1 MERKLLEL
9 LIDEDQMLAGVE
21 AVSLVAFPAIE
32 TNFVYLSQD
41 TPMTF
46 ATDDEK
52 QLLVGPALIPDK
64 RIFRID
70 EKTGE
75 EYDVYFSEETVRQ
88 AMELFMR
95 EQRTNEHT
103 IEHQAKVAGLTVVE
117 SWTIEDPKKDKAALY
132 GFDLP
137 KGTWMLS
144 VKVNNRDVWEQVKDK
159 KYRGFSIEG
168 YFTDRLVEMERQ
180 ASKLCVHCPEDQET
194 IAQLQSIMLEELTPA
209 MVVDKQPI
217 FEKLQHAQ
225 VWAEA
230 FGDGSFTTMQV
241 DGKTYFKATK

>member
-1 MERKLLEL
+1 MDRKLLEL
-9 LIDEDQMLAGVE
+9 LIDEDEMLAGVE

-32 TNFVYLSQD
+32 TNFVYLSKD

-52 QLLVGPALIPDK
+52 QLLVGPALIPEK

-103 IEHQAKVAGLTVVE
+103 IEHQAKVGGLTVVE
-117 SWTIEDPKKDKAALY
+117 SWTIEDRKHDKSRLY

-144 VKVNNRDVWEQVKDK
+144 VKVNNKEVWEQVKEK
-159 KYRGFSIEG
+159 TYRGFSIEG
-168 YFTDRLVEMERQ
+168 YFTDRLVEMERA
-180 ASKLCVHCPEDQET
+180 ASKLCAHCPEDQKT
-194 IAQLQSIMLEELTPA
+194 IAQLKSIMLEEMTPA
-209 MVVDKQPI
+209 MVIDNEPI
-217 FEKLQHAQ
+217 FTQLKHAQ
-225 VWAEA
+225 LWAQT
-230 FGDGSFTTMQV
+230 FGTGEWTTMAIN
-241 DGKTYFKATK
+241 GRTHFRAK